1 MSLFWDLL
9 KKHLTFQMPLFS
21 LITATAAWACVLSG
35 VLFFGLMLRRGRR
48 EWPSEWPRAERFAR
62 KGLFSLEATFF
73 LAALTGAQFL
83 SICLCRLS

>member
-1 MSLFWDLL
+1 ML

-21 LITATAAWACVLSG
+21 LITASAAWACVLSG

-48 EWPSEWPRAERFAR
+48 EWPSECPRAERFAR
-62 KGLFSLEATFF
+62 KGLFSLEAIFF
-73 LAALTGAQFL
+73 LAALTGVQVL